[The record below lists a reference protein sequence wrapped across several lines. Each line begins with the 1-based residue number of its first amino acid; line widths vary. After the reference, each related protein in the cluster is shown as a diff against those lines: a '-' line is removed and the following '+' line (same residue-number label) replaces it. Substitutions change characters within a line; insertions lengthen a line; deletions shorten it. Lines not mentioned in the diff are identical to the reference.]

1 MNNQST
7 EIAFILDRSGSMASM
22 HHAAITSFNEFL
34 SGQQSLTDEKGLPIP
49 ANFTLVLFDD
59 QYDIIHHRAPI
70 AAILP
75 LNHSTYVPRGST
87 ALYDAIGKTIDSLG
101 KTLAETPADQR
112 PGKVIIAILTDGAEN
127 ASRSFTLHDINQRI
141 RHQTDTYHWEFLFL
155 GANQDAIASA
165 GAMGIAAANSATY
178 EAHSDDLSAANEA
191 ISGKMKSLRKFQAD
205 VALDAEEQA
214 ILQESMTE
222 TFQKQKAKK

>member
-1 MNNQST
+1 VCSSD
-7 EIAFILDRSGSMASM
+7 L
-22 HHAAITSFNEFL
+22 
-34 SGQQSLTDEKGLPIP
+34 
-49 ANFTLVLFDD
+49 
-59 QYDIIHHRAPI
+59 
-70 AAILP
+70 AILP